1 MPRPACVPATYL
13 VDPEDKVLATFEG
26 VTMDR
31 ATRKSWRLRLKEM
44 FEGAGAMSV
53 LLPDQS

>member
-13 VDPEDKVLATFEG
+13 VDPEGEVLATFGG

-31 ATRKSWRLRLKEM
+31 AARKSWRLRLKEM

-53 LLPDQS
+53 LSPDQS